1 VTTVTQTT
9 VRVRASRAS
18 HRFVLA
24 TILALTALLGCA
36 APGKI
41 YVNGDADMSYYEKV
55 AVLPFSNLSG
65 QPYAGDRVMR
75 TFVTEL
81 VITERF
87 HLVDPG
93 EFRAVLDRI
102 GGLPGVDGAY
112 DPKKLKD
119 ASKETGATGIIRG
132 AVTEYGM
139 QRGQNDERPILAFD
153 VEMVDVQTSNIVWR
167 ASVSKRGRGRVPVI
181 GGGGTR
187 TLSRLTD
194 EACHELVGRL
204 EKEAF

>member
-1 VTTVTQTT
+1 MT
-9 VRVRASRAS
+9 RSSAGARPRRRSRILLLAPV
-18 HRFVLA
+18 VL
-24 TILALTALLGCA
+24 LAAILGCA
-36 APGKI
+36 APGKL
-41 YVNGDADMSYYEKV
+41 YVNSDADMSYYDKI

-65 QPYAGDRVMR
+65 QPYAGERIMR
-75 TFVTEL
+75 SFVTEL

-87 HLVDPG
+87 HIVDPS

-102 GGLPGVDGAY
+102 GGLPGAEGTY

-139 QRGQNDERPILAFD
+139 QRGSNEERPILAFD

-167 ASVSKRGRGRVPVI
+167 ASVSKRGKGRVPVV

-187 TLSRLTD
+187 TLSRLTED
-194 EACHELVGRL
+194 ACHELVGRL

>member
-1 VTTVTQTT
+1 MTRRSTPARSTERRLF
-9 VRVRASRAS
+9 RVAVAAS
-18 HRFVLA
+18 L
-24 TILALTALLGCA
+24 LALPALLGCA
-36 APGKI
+36 APGTL
-41 YVNGDADMSYYEKV
+41 YVNSDADMSYYDKV

-87 HLVDPG
+87 HIVDPS

-102 GGLPGVDGAY
+102 GGLPGVDGNY

-139 QRGQNDERPILAFD
+139 QRGQSDETPILAFD
-153 VEMVDVQTSNIVWR
+153 VEMVDVQTGNIVWR
-167 ASVSKRGRGRVPVI
+167 ASTSKRGKGRVPVI

-187 TLSRLTD
+187 TLSRLT
-194 EACHELVGRL
+194 EETCHELVGRL
-204 EKEAF
+204 QKEAF

>member
-1 VTTVTQTT
+1 MTARSIAPRPARRRIARTIVTSSLI
-9 VRVRASRAS
+9 A
-18 HRFVLA
+18 L
-24 TILALTALLGCA
+24 LALVGCA
-36 APGKI
+36 APGKL
-41 YVNGDADMSYYEKV
+41 YVNGDADMSYYDKI

-65 QPYAGDRVMR
+65 QPYAGERVMR

-87 HLVDPG
+87 HIVDPS

-102 GGLPGVDGAY
+102 GGLPGMDGNY

-139 QRGQNDERPILAFD
+139 QRGQSDETPILAFD
-153 VEMVDVQTSNIVWR
+153 VEMVDVQTGNIVWR
-167 ASVSKRGRGRVPVI
+167 ASTSKRGKGRVPVI

-187 TLSRLTD
+187 TLSRLTED
-194 EACHELVGRL
+194 TCHELVGRL
-204 EKEAF
+204 QKEAF

>member
-1 VTTVTQTT
+1 MTDFLAP
-9 VRVRASRAS
+9 RS
-18 HRFVLA
+18 HRAPLLLCVAVLS
-24 TILALTALLGCA
+24 ALLGCA
-36 APGKI
+36 APGKL
-41 YVNGDADMSYYEKV
+41 YVNSDADMSYYDKV
-55 AVLPFSNLSG
+55 AVLPFSNMSG

-75 TFVTEL
+75 SFVTEL

-87 HLVDPG
+87 HIVDPS

-102 GGLPGVDGAY
+102 GGLPGSDGAY

-139 QRGQNDERPILAFD
+139 QRGGESDDRPILAFD
-153 VEMVDVQTSNIVWR
+153 VEMIDVQTSNIVWR
-167 ASVSKRGRGRVPVI
+167 ASVSKRGKGRVPVI
-181 GGGGTR
+181 GGGGTH
-187 TLSRLTD
+187 TLSRLTG
-194 EACHELVGRL
+194 EACHELVSRL

>member
-1 VTTVTQTT
+1 MTDFPAKAPAP
-9 VRVRASRAS
+9 RLDRAPLLLY
-18 HRFVLA
+18 LA
-24 TILALTALLGCA
+24 ALSLVLGCA

-41 YVNGDADMSYYEKV
+41 YVNSDADISYYDKV

-65 QPYAGDRVMR
+65 QPYAGERVMR
-75 TFVTEL
+75 SFVTEL

-87 HLVDPG
+87 HIVDPS

-102 GGLPGVDGAY
+102 GGLPGSDGTY

-139 QRGQNDERPILAFD
+139 QRGSSDDRPILAFD
-153 VEMVDVQTSNIVWR
+153 VEMIDVQTSNIVWR
-167 ASVSKRGRGRVPVI
+167 ASVSKRGKGRVPVV

-187 TLSRLTD
+187 TLSRLTED
-194 EACHELVGRL
+194 ACHELVGHL

>member
-1 VTTVTQTT
+1 MTRTSAKAASLRRRLARALMTVSLAGLTTLV
-9 VRVRASRAS
+9 
-18 HRFVLA
+18 
-24 TILALTALLGCA
+24 GCA
-36 APGKI
+36 AHGKL
-41 YVNGDADMSYYEKV
+41 YVNGDADMSYYDKI

-65 QPYAGDRVMR
+65 LPYAGERVMR
-75 TFVTEL
+75 SFVTEL

-87 HLVDPG
+87 HIVDPS

-102 GGLPGVDGAY
+102 GGLPGVDGNY

-139 QRGQNDERPILAFD
+139 QRGQGDERPILAFD
-153 VEMVDVQTSNIVWR
+153 VEMIDVQTGNIVWR
-167 ASVSKRGRGRVPVI
+167 ASTSKRGKGRVPVL
-181 GGGGTR
+181 GGGGTH
-187 TLSRLTD
+187 TLSRLTED
-194 EACHELVGRL
+194 ACHELVGRL